1 MNEWAQQKSHEIAA
15 KNLIC
20 LLLFLKFVEIVNKV
34 QTGEFPP
41 FRPTVSEL
49 ISGVEEM
56 RELMKQCWEE
66 HPDLRP
72 DFHEIKK
79 TMNKILANNGM

>member
-1 MNEWAQQKSHEIAA
+1 MSSTKIACNCGE
-15 KNLIC
+15 KPH
-20 LLLFLKFVEIVNKV
+20 LLFAVLKFVEIVNKV
-34 QTGEFPP
+34 QNGEFPP

-56 RELMKQCWEE
+56 RELMKHCWEE

-79 TMNKILANNGM
+79 TMNKILTNNGM

>member
-1 MNEWAQQKSHEIAA
+1 MSSTKIAWNWGEKPHLPFA
-15 KNLIC
+15 V
-20 LLLFLKFVEIVNKV
+20 LKFVEIVNKV
-34 QTGEFPP
+34 QNGEFPP

>member
-1 MNEWAQQKSHEIAA
+1 MQN
-15 KNLIC
+15 
-20 LLLFLKFVEIVNKV
+20 
-34 QTGEFPP
+34 GEFPP

-56 RELMKQCWEE
+56 RELMKHCWEE

-79 TMNKILANNGM
+79 TMNKILTNNGM